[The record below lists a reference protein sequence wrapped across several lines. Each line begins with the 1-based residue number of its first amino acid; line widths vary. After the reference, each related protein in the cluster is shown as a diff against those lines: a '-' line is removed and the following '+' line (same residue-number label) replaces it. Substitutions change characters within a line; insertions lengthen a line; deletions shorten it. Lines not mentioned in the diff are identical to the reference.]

1 MVGYGA
7 SATLNVLTVG
17 VIALLIMNSL
27 MTVGRDYAIRFIGQ
41 AIEARLLT
49 DAFDKFLKLPAGTIY
64 GPSSISPEKRI
75 TGGSSL
81 RKFVTERLIA
91 NILDLS
97 ALLIFVPILFAY
109 SAKLGALVMAFVIL
123 QALMSYGF
131 RRIDGER
138 SQLVASAENS
148 ALSTLRETVA
158 GIDIVKAL
166 SLEEKQRKSWRH
178 EASRLIRQR
187 EDKDW
192 IQSVATQASNLI
204 QQVMTDRICY

>member
-1 MVGYGA
+1 
-7 SATLNVLTVG
+7 
-17 VIALLIMNSL
+17 

-64 GPSSISPEKRI
+64 GSSSISPEKRI

-109 SAKLGALVMAFVIL
+109 SAKLGALVMAFVLL

-148 ALSTLRETVA
+148 ALSTLRRLWPGLISLRLCHLRRNRESP
-158 GIDIVKAL
+158 GDMRLLDL
-166 SLEEKQRKSWRH
+166 SVNERIRIGYSLWPLKL
-178 EASRLIRQR
+178 LI
-187 EDKDW
+187 
-192 IQSVATQASNLI
+192 
-204 QQVMTDRICY
+204 